1 MTTEQQALPMAAR
14 TIDLADEESVKRLL
28 RKTVFGL
35 WDVVNDLT
43 RLRPS
48 RPERYR
54 VTIFGSARTRPG
66 HFVYVEVKRFA
77 RALAEMG
84 WDIVTG
90 GGPGLMQAANEGAKE
105 AVARVGQQSLG
116 IRVDLPFEQ
125 AANPFVDEDFRHQT
139 FFTRLHHFVLAS
151 DAFVVVPGGIG
162 TALEL
167 FMVWQL
173 IQVGHLRDVPLI
185 VAGPGYTELVQW
197 CRQWMLSHD
206 LQLASEH
213 DIAIPQCV
221 EGADQAIALLR
232 EHHARWLQGQP
243 ACVVEAGR
251 EAVGD
256 R

>member
-1 MTTEQQALPMAAR
+1 MAVEQQTAIPRAAR

-28 RKTVFGL
+28 RKSVFEL
-35 WDVVNDLT
+35 WDIVNNLT

-54 VTIFGSARTRPG
+54 VTVFGSARTAPG
-66 HFVYVEVKRFA
+66 HFVYEEVKRFA
-77 RALAEMG
+77 RAVADMG

-105 AVARVGQQSLG
+105 AVGRVGQQSLG
-116 IRVDLPFEQ
+116 IRVELPFEQ
-125 AANPFVDEDFRHQT
+125 SANPFVDETFQHQT

-151 DAFVVVPGGIG
+151 DAFVVVPGGVG

-173 IQVGHLRDVPLI
+173 IQVGHLQNVPLI
-185 VAGPGYTELVQW
+185 VAGPGYRELLAW
-197 CRQWMLSHD
+197 CRRWMLSDD
-206 LQLASEH
+206 LVLASER

-221 EGADQAIALLR
+221 EGADEAIALLR
-232 EHHARWLQGQP
+232 EHHARWLQAQAPG
-243 ACVVEAGR
+243 ATDER
-251 EAVGD
+251 
-256 R
+256 